1 MSSISSIGGMTDLD
15 TFIYQSL
22 ATARKPIEELETSKS
37 ELRKKEQVYTDLK
50 AKLRELNDTDLSK
63 QLEELHEEL
72 FNLRFRVATKQLV
85 NHRELRRVKKMIARL
100 NTLIKERELG
110 IR

>member
-1 MSSISSIGGMTDLD
+1 LDLH
-15 TFIYQSL
+15 
-22 ATARKPIEELETSKS
+22 
-37 ELRKKEQVYTDLK
+37 ELREQSVNDL
-50 AKLRELNDTDLSK
+50 NK

-100 NTLIKERELG
+100 NTLLKEKELG